1 MKLIIQSIIF
11 LEIYKYLYFLI
22 GYKLLVYMHS
32 KKESMKSKLTIVS
45 YSNEFRN
52 ELLIDLMSGQ

>member
-1 MKLIIQSIIF
+1 
-11 LEIYKYLYFLI
+11 
-22 GYKLLVYMHS
+22 MHS

>member
-1 MKLIIQSIIF
+1 M
-11 LEIYKYLYFLI
+11 Y
-22 GYKLLVYMHS
+22 S
-32 KKESMKSKLTIVS
+32 KKESMKSRLTIAS

>member
-32 KKESMKSKLTIVS
+32 KKESMKSKLTIV
-45 YSNEFRN
+45 F
-52 ELLIDLMSGQ
+52 LFQ

>member
-32 KKESMKSKLTIVS
+32 KKESMKSRLTIAS

-52 ELLIDLMSGQ
+52 ELLIDLIR

>member
-1 MKLIIQSIIF
+1 
-11 LEIYKYLYFLI
+11 
-22 GYKLLVYMHS
+22 
-32 KKESMKSKLTIVS
+32 MKSKFTIVS